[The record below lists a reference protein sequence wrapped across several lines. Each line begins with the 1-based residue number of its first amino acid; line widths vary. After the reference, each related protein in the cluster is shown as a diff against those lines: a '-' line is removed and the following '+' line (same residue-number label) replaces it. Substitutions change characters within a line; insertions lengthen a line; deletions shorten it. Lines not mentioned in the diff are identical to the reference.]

1 MSGITQV
8 SSDDAGWRFAQCFGD
23 KVSPQSRLASGLA
36 EQGRTSSYTTR
47 NADHALAHSA
57 QGEVEDITEADI
69 ICKSLPSTP
78 PRAPPPIARLCRAL
92 GRGLSTR
99 TSSYKWNPLAVAT
112 WPG

>member
-1 MSGITQV
+1 M
-8 SSDDAGWRFAQCFGD
+8 
-23 KVSPQSRLASGLA
+23 
-36 EQGRTSSYTTR
+36 TS
-47 NADHALAHSA
+47 NADSVLAHSA

-78 PRAPPPIARLCRAL
+78 PRAPPPLARLCRDV

-99 TSSYKWNPLAVAT
+99 TSIYEWNTLAIAT